1 MLFGGFEVA
10 ESSNKL
16 TTAEIE
22 TAVKYVSTAARRPR
36 EEDKRAYRNG
46 EDIILSSKE
55 LNAILI
61 KEWLSTKVSITKTLY
76 CYFTT
81 MQCEHAIVV

>member
-22 TAVKYVSTAARRPR
+22 AAVKYVSTAAKQPR
-36 EEDKRAYRNG
+36 EEDKRAYKNG
-46 EDIILSSKE
+46 EDMILSSKE

-61 KEWLSTKVSITKTLY
+61 KEWLSTKVSITKT
-76 CYFTT
+76 
-81 MQCEHAIVV
+81 

>member
-16 TTAEIE
+16 TPAEIE
-22 TAVKYVSTAARRPR
+22 AAVKYVSTAAKQPR
-36 EEDKRAYRNG
+36 EENKRAYKNG
-46 EDIILSSKE
+46 EDMILSSKE

-61 KEWLSTKVSITKTLY
+61 KEWLSTKVSITKT
-76 CYFTT
+76 
-81 MQCEHAIVV
+81 